1 MQDLKKQF
9 LEEIKKGKNVDLN
22 RFEEDDLRD
31 LIDFGRNYGLIDGLS
46 YIGYDQGGMTLNIFN
61 PRLTMDGKEYL
72 MSLDTPVVREPIA
85 VEVISPD
92 LQIIAGQL
100 QGLNKGQQEMIK
112 LMAEH
117 IEILDEMRFLEA
129 DKVTMMKER
138 LVKMREEDKEEK
150 FPWDTLINLTSV
162 LVSVASKATTGV

>member
-1 MQDLKKQF
+1 MQELKKQF
-9 LEEIKKGKNVDLN
+9 LEEVKKGKNVDLN
-22 RFEEDDLRD
+22 QFEEGDLRD
-31 LIDFGRNYGLIDGLS
+31 LIDFGRSFGFIDGIS
-46 YIGYDQGGMTLNIFN
+46 YTGYDQGEMTLNICN

-72 MSLDTPVVREPIA
+72 MSLDIPVVREPIA

-100 QGLNKGQQEMIK
+100 QGLNKGQQEIIK

-117 IEILDEMRFLEA
+117 VQILEEVTFLEA

-150 FPWDTLINLTSV
+150 FSWDTLINLTSV
-162 LVSVASKATTGV
+162 LVSVASKATTGI